1 MEQDISIHALSGDD
15 PLLYPIVGPLVM
27 NAEVLKANN
36 NYPFKTSHHF
46 IWYIALSASEH
57 PDEMGKVLGFIPLE
71 QRRSRWLVNN
81 YYVEHDDPDVL
92 KALLKALPTQYELD
106 AIVLIR
112 HKAIFQ
118 RAGYKTTSELKQYV
132 KMTKKKKEPKKT
144 TKAKQ
149 HS

>member
-1 MEQDISIHALSGDD
+1 
-15 PLLYPIVGPLVM
+15 
-27 NAEVLKANN
+27 
-36 NYPFKTSHHF
+36 
-46 IWYIALSASEH
+46 
-57 PDEMGKVLGFIPLE
+57 MGKVLGFIPLE

-118 RAGYKTTSELKQYV
+118 RAGYKTTSELRQYV